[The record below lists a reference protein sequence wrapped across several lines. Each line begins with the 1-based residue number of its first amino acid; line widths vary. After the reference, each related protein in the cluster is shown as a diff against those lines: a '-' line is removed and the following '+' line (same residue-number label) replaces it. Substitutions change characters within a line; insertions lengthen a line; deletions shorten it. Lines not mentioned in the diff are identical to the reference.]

1 MEPGT
6 PLPGSPRGPAANN
19 RQALGP
25 GGASFHTAPLN
36 GMSSGSR
43 RGTATVKHN
52 RTLSFYG
59 AFHSETRAVLAAL
72 GGPPIFPFQT
82 GKLRDCRG
90 RELDRGSGRVI
101 HQRYWPRTGF

>member
-1 MEPGT
+1 MEPGM

-59 AFHSETRAVLAAL
+59 AFHSENQGSFSSL
-72 GGPPIFPFQT
+72 GRPPHIPFSD
-82 GKLRDCRG
+82 G
-90 RELDRGSGRVI
+90 
-101 HQRYWPRTGF
+101 